1 MSSSL
6 RSNTRSRAETS
17 RAVKHYA
24 TLAGVA
30 AAAAAGNAEAALY
43 IETLNQT
50 MASFSPVTLSV
61 GQNGGPLLSGW
72 AAAANPQF
80 IFAQYGNNASM
91 GPYRA
96 QVSALA
102 VTSGGVN
109 ARVMFAGDAGGAGRF
124 TAGAA
129 SFNAAIVWGGPGSWQ
144 LISSTGGAWQN
155 TQNTTGYIFFHFRD
169 DNWSGESDS
178 YYGWLEVSRNA
189 QGVYTLDRWAYE
201 TVGGVA
207 AAISAPVAIP
217 GGTGL
222 AALAFGAAGLRG
234 RRRSRN

>member
-24 TLAGVA
+24 TLAGAA

-50 MASFSPVTLSV
+50 MATGTPVTLSV

-72 AAAANPQF
+72 VAAANPQF
-80 IFAQYGNNASM
+80 IFAQYGNNSNL

-96 QVSALA
+96 EVRALTNTA
-102 VTSGGVN
+102 AGAYG
-109 ARVMFAGDAGGAGRF
+109 RVMFAGDAGGAGRF

-129 SFNAAIVWGGPGSWQ
+129 SFNAANVWGGPGSWQ

-207 AAISAPVAIP
+207 AAIPVAIP